1 MKENS
6 IEFHC
11 AKLTQKERDIA
22 KYMSGYVF
30 GTLYRRIRCSKQHK
44 QILNMQSL
52 SILLAGKSE
61 VEDNDNEPDNIF
73 VKAKNKVDYGWLPQ
87 KFLRCFCLSSH
98 TLEPT

>member
-30 GTLYRRIRCSKQHK
+30 GTLYRRIRCSKQHYK

-61 VEDNDNEPDNIF
+61 VEDNDEPDNVL
-73 VKAKNKVDYGWLPQ
+73 VKAKNRGGLWLV
-87 KFLRCFCLSSH
+87 
-98 TLEPT
+98 TLG